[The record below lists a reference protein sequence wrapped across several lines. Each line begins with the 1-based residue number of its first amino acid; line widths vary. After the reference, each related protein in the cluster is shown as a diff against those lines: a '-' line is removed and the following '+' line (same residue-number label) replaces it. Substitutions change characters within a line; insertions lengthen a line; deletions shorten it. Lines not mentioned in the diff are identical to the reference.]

1 MKSSVKKLTEIYKVN
16 VAKYK
21 HIMYNE
27 HIYNYIH
34 LALQRLSYLY
44 ISYSRREK
52 NTSRIIKNLKK
63 ILDPQVDINGY

>member
-21 HIMYNE
+21 HIIYNE

-34 LALQRLSYLY
+34 LALQRLSYFY
-44 ISYSRREK
+44 IS
-52 NTSRIIKNLKK
+52 
-63 ILDPQVDINGY
+63 

>member
-21 HIMYNE
+21 HIIYNE

-34 LALQRLSYLY
+34 LALQRLSYYY
-44 ISYSRREK
+44 IS
-52 NTSRIIKNLKK
+52 
-63 ILDPQVDINGY
+63 